1 MLSYKNICV
10 YDEVTN
16 LSDLLNRTINI
27 VLKLIYKDEVI
38 HTELAKLTIKE
49 TIIDSCT
56 KLAFS
61 LNNEIYKQKDE
72 VSMQTPLVPVFATI
86 IMTEFEKTIVK
97 YLLDKSLIKVYMRL
111 NLLMRAYNFN
121 KNKITRSF
129 MLIYFI

>member
-27 VLKLIYKDEVI
+27 VLKVIYKDEVI

-61 LNNEIYKQKDE
+61 LNNKIYK
-72 VSMQTPLVPVFATI
+72 
-86 IMTEFEKTIVK
+86 
-97 YLLDKSLIKVYMRL
+97 
-111 NLLMRAYNFN
+111 
-121 KNKITRSF
+121 
-129 MLIYFI
+129 